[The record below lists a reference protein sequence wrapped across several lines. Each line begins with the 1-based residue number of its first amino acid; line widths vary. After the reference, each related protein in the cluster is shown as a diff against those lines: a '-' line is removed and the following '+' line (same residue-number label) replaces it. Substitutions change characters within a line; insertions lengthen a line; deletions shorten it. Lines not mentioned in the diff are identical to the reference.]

1 MEIVDFFA
9 MQQQLAAANRL
20 MVHDVAVR
28 VLADVGVA
36 EPRFIAGD
44 FGKGILQLDLAVAR
58 SFDFGAGK
66 DQSGFDAIRKIVM
79 MTGGPVIAQDFDFRF
94 HVRNPN
100 CVNNL

>member
-1 MEIVDFFA
+1 MS
-9 MQQQLAAANRL
+9 
-20 MVHDVAVR
+20 
-28 VLADVGVA
+28 VA
-36 EPRFIAGD
+36 EPGFVASD
-44 FGKGILQLDLAVAR
+44 FGEGVLQLDLAVAR

-66 DQSGFDAIRKIVM
+66 DESRFDAIGKIVI